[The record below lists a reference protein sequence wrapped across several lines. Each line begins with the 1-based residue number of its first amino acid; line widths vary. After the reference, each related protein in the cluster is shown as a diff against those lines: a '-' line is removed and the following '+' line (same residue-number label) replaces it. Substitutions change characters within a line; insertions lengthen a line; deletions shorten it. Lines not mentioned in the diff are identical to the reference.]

1 MTTINDYYL
10 GVRMLADR
18 VGVDVWDINHTKID
32 AYLQLEERPISRF
45 WFGSPCRLIRR
56 LDVLIHVYL
65 PNAIEQGYPE
75 LATYLR
81 QRHLDGVGVGVSGR
95 LQVANTCGI
104 RYTEYMEET
113 PPRNGVNMIE
123 LKHKNS

>member
-1 MTTINDYYL
+1 MTTLNDYYI
-10 GVRMLADR
+10 GIRMLANR
-18 VGVDVWDINHTKID
+18 TGVDVWDINQTRID

-81 QRHLDGVGVGVSGR
+81 STSPRWGR
-95 LQVANTCGI
+95 
-104 RYTEYMEET
+104 RWREW
-113 PPRNGVNMIE
+113 
-123 LKHKNS
+123 